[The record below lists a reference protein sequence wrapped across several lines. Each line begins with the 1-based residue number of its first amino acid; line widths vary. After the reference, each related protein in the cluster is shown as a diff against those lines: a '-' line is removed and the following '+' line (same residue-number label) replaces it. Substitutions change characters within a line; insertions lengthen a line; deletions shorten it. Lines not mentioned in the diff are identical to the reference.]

1 MASRDDEDEGLYELH
16 TEDGR
21 VVSIDPDASAAEIA
35 AELRAI
41 GWQGGAEPAAA
52 PSSASPMPGPDRPH
66 LRGSIEGGSRSSL
79 PTRRAFDH
87 VLIIVFENQF
97 RSYVL
102 ENEYMRRLA
111 GQGID
116 MSRYFGVMH
125 PSQPNYIATIAGEL
139 CGVTDDELVDP
150 LLEQR
155 TLVDLIEESPSHL
168 RWKAYMESYVAQAQP
183 WSETLA
189 PADHDPYY
197 VKHNPFASF
206 ESIVRDEAR
215 WNKIESE
222 AALFSDLLNGTF
234 PELAWFSP
242 NIWNDGHYADGTSEE
257 LDPRWKL
264 VDQAAKWLEGFF
276 ARLRFPGDR
285 TAEGAATVRTP
296 SRLPPRTLVV
306 VTFDESDFEA
316 PKAHRSSY
324 DGPNQVYTVLLGD
337 MIEPGIESE
346 GYNHYS
352 LLRTIEV
359 NFGLGSLHKN
369 DEGANYFQ
377 FLWGRRFAWG
387 WPSATPIERARAV
400 AAQSFHGA
408 VFVVDVD
415 MSGAVSV
422 RTWSDHHWS
431 APRPLGIFASRVAL
445 AATRDELVLVYEDAN
460 DRLRVACY
468 DEQRGWV
475 LDDVPLVD
483 EPVQAF
489 TVASFNPEDA
499 LIHRGSPVVDAN
511 QEIMLVYQT
520 TTGKM
525 ASKRWRG
532 GEPPRHVRS
541 VSLAP
546 FCTPGQMTLASL
558 GASLYLVYHND
569 PVRHQLDVLTYN
581 TEPFNAVEPN
591 YTVDTWAPCS
601 FPVSTFS
608 TVEYRDSAPEPWLRP
623 YLAGAPVVSA
633 TLDGVLHLVHP
644 GAHNDALLTET
655 FSVGGLLTPRNAVAA
670 GELPPEA
677 YGTLEEAGWG
687 PQSPIHGTWCP
698 PEGAMALA
706 ATAVELVLLFQ
717 RVQGG
722 PVELCVGR
730 YAAEPKQE

>member
-1 MASRDDEDEGLYELH
+1 MASRDDDEELYELH
-16 TEDGR
+16 TSDGR
-21 VVSIDPDASAAEIA
+21 VVRIDPDLTEAELE

-41 GWQGGAEPAAA
+41 GWKRAAGPEPEHA
-52 PSSASPMPGPDRPH
+52 PPFRSPGPDRPH
-66 LRGSIEGGSRSSL
+66 RRASTEGVHRSSL
-79 PTRRAFDH
+79 PTHRAFDH

-116 MSRYFGVMH
+116 LSRYFGVMH

-139 CGVTDDELVDP
+139 CGVDHDELIEP
-150 LLEQR
+150 LLPQR

-168 RWKAYMESYVAQAQP
+168 RWKAYMESYIAQAQP

-189 PADHDPYY
+189 PADDNPYF

-206 ESIVRDEAR
+206 ESIVRDRER
-215 WNKIESE
+215 WAKIESE
-222 AALFSDLLNGTF
+222 SALFSDLLNGTF
-234 PELAWFSP
+234 PEVAWFSP

-257 LDPRWKL
+257 LNPRCKL
-264 VDQAAKWLEGFF
+264 VHQAATWLEGFF
-276 ARLRFPGDR
+276 ARLRFPGQR
-285 TAEGAATVRTP
+285 TSAGSATARAP
-296 SRLPPRTLVV
+296 SHLPPRTLVV

-316 PKAHRSSY
+316 PSDDRSTY

-337 MIEPGIESE
+337 MIEPAIENE

-387 WPSATPIERARAV
+387 WPEATPIERARSL

-408 VFVVDVD
+408 VFVVAVD
-415 MSGAVSV
+415 PDGAVFV
-422 RTWSDHHWS
+422 RTWANHRWS
-431 APRPLGIFASRVAL
+431 APRALGIVARRVAL
-445 AATRDELVLVYEDAN
+445 ATTADALVLVYEDPHEF
-460 DRLRVACY
+460 LRVVSY

-475 LDDVPLVD
+475 PEARPVVA

-489 TVASFNPEDA
+489 TLASFDPEDTRV
-499 LIHRGSPVVDAN
+499 HRGSPVVDAN
-511 QEIMLVYQT
+511 QEVMLVYQT
-520 TTGKM
+520 VKGRM

-532 GEPPRHVRS
+532 GEPTHGVRS

-546 FCTPGQMTLASL
+546 FRTPGQMTLAAL

-569 PVRHQLDVLTYN
+569 PVRHQLDVLSYN
-581 TEPFNAVEPN
+581 TEAFNAVEG
-591 YTVDTWAPCS
+591 YSVDAWSPSA

-608 TVEYRDSAPEPWLRP
+608 TVEYREGAPEPWLQP
-623 YLAGAPVVSA
+623 YLAGAPLASA

-644 GAHNDALLTET
+644 GAHEDALLTET
-655 FSVGGLLTPRNAVAA
+655 FSVAGLLTPSTKVTPGGSRV
-670 GELPPEA
+670 GG
-677 YGTLEEAGWG
+677 YGSLDEAGWG
-687 PQSPIHGTWCP
+687 PQNPIQGAWCP
-698 PEGAMALA
+698 PDGALALA
-706 ATAVELVLLFQ
+706 ASGDALVLLFQ
-717 RVQGG
+717 REAGG
-722 PVELCVGR
+722 PVELCVGSYGTDAKAR
-730 YAAEPKQE
+730 